1 MSKLLVD
8 EIRSADRS
16 VSSSANMTFADDGNV
31 SLGGTLS
38 AGTIGGGVSMASSG
52 LTVRNIEQVTL
63 SSTQTLSNSNTL
75 TTFFSPTYNPKFS
88 GSKVC
93 GILTLR
99 GYALANTI
107 ENGRKQLRMS
117 FTGSDITDIDF
128 GSSSTDGIGA
138 YDYGAGG
145 VITALS
151 QSIVGPLVTTTGTST
166 ITCNCKMANQ
176 VTNSLANWH
185 VFGASDFTAT
195 FFTWIE
201 YK

>member
-1 MSKLLVD
+1 MSSDLKVTNIKH
-8 EIRSADRS
+8 E
-16 VSSSANMTFADDGNV
+16 SSSSNNLVLASDGNV
-31 SLGGTLS
+31 SITNTLS

-52 LTVRNIEQVTL
+52 LTVRNIEQVAL
-63 SSTQTLSNSNTL
+63 SSTQSLSNDGTL
-75 TTFFSPTYNPKFS
+75 TTFFSPTYDPKIS

-99 GYALANTI
+99 GYTLANGYS
-107 ENGRKQLRMS
+107 NGRKELRMT

-128 GSSSTDGIGA
+128 GDGFTDGIGS
-138 YDYGAGG
+138 YDYGGSG
-145 VITALS
+145 VIIALS

-166 ITCNCKMANQ
+166 ITCNCKLRNQ
-176 VTNSLANWH
+176 TTNSGSSWYA
-185 VFGASDFTAT
+185 FGASNFTAT